1 MSKRVEHEI
10 TRQMFEP
17 LSLEAVGAGATGRG
31 AVTYWK
37 DAWRRLR
44 KNKVAMVSIGV
55 LVLIVLCAII
65 IPMVSPYDYAA
76 QDIFSINKQPSSAHW
91 FGADNLGRDLFT
103 RCWEGARVSLTIALV
118 ATLINVMIGVLYGG
132 ISGYFGGKVDMIMM
146 RGVEI
151 IYTIPDL
158 LWVIMLMVVLGS
170 GERTIIIAIAI
181 TGWGSMARLV
191 RGQILQLKQ
200 SEYVMAS
207 RTLGGRFAH
216 IIVRHLLPNLMGP
229 IIIDLTFSIPSAIFT
244 EASLS
249 YLGMGIPVPLASW
262 GTLANDGAKMLLLQP
277 YQLFFPALLIS
288 LTMLSFNML
297 GDGLRDALDPR
308 LRR

>member
-1 MSKRVEHEI
+1 MHANPLTRDQFERTLKSTAALNEIKRPRHH
-10 TRQMFEP
+10 
-17 LSLEAVGAGATGRG
+17 LLEGRLAPPAVQSGGHGLHG
-31 AVTYWK
+31 
-37 DAWRRLR
+37 
-44 KNKVAMVSIGV
+44 NPG
-55 LVLIVLCAII
+55 LIVILAIV
-65 IPMVSPYDYAA
+65 IPFVSPYAYDQQDYTAINQGPSA
-76 QDIFSINKQPSSAHW
+76 QHW
-91 FGADNLGRDLFT
+91 FGTDSLGRDIFV
-103 RCWEGARVSLTIALV
+103 RCWAGARVSLLIALV
-118 ATLINVMIGVLYGG
+118 ATCINVIIGVLYGG
-132 ISGYFGGKVDMIMM
+132 ISGYFGGRVDMIMM

-158 LWVIMLMVVLGS
+158 LWVIMLMVVMGS
-170 GERTIIIAIAI
+170 GLNTIIIAIAI

-191 RGQILQLKQ
+191 RGQVLQLKQ

-207 RTLGGRFAH
+207 KTLGAGFGR
-216 IIVRHLLPNLMGP
+216 IIFKHLIPNCMGP

-262 GTLANDGAKMLLLQP
+262 GTLANDGANMLLLYP

-288 LTMLSFNML
+288 LTMLGFNLL

>member
-1 MSKRVEHEI
+1 M
-10 TRQMFEP
+10 
-17 LSLEAVGAGATGRG
+17 A
-31 AVTYWK
+31 
-37 DAWRRLR
+37 
-44 KNKVAMVSIGV
+44 SIAV
-55 LVLIVLCAII
+55 LVLIALCAVIV
-65 IPMVSPYDYAA
+65 PLVSPYDYAV
-76 QDIFSINKQPSSAHW
+76 QDIFSINQPPSGAHI

-118 ATLINVMIGVLYGG
+118 ATLFNVMIGVLYGG
-132 ISGYFGGKVDMIMM
+132 ISGYFGGKVDMLMM

-170 GERTIIIAIAI
+170 GERTIILAIAI

-200 SEYVMAS
+200 NEYVMAS
-207 RTLGGRFAH
+207 RTQGGRFGH
-216 IIVRHLLPNLMGP
+216 IIVKLLLPNLMGP

-297 GDGLRDALDPR
+297 GDGLRDALDPK

>member
-10 TRQMFEP
+10 TRAMFEP
-17 LSLEAVGAGATGRG
+17 LRTDAHDAADARRETI
-31 AVTYWK
+31 TYWK
-37 DAWRRLR
+37 DAWRRYR
-44 KNKVAMVSIGV
+44 KNPVAMLAAII
-55 LVLIVLCAII
+55 LIVIILGAIFA
-65 IPMVSPYDYAA
+65 PMFSSYDYAE
-76 QDIFSINKQPSSAHW
+76 QNTLVINKAPTAEHW
-91 FGADNLGRDLFT
+91 FGTDNLGRDLFT
-103 RCWEGARVSLTIALV
+103 RCWAGARVSLTIALV
-118 ATLINVMIGVLYGG
+118 ATLINVVIGVLYGG

-170 GERTIIIAIAI
+170 GLNTIIIVIAI

-207 RTLGGRFAH
+207 RILGGGFWHVIRK
-216 IIVRHLLPNLMGP
+216 HLIPNLMGP

-249 YLGMGIPVPLASW
+249 YLGMGVPVPLASW
-262 GTLANDGAKMLLLQP
+262 GTLANDGAKMLLLFP

-288 LTMLSFNML
+288 LTMFSFNML
-297 GDGLRDALDPR
+297 GDGLRDALDPK
-308 LRR
+308 LRH

>member
-17 LSLEAVGAGATGRG
+17 IPMDAVGAGASGRG
-31 AVTYWK
+31 AITYWK

-44 KNKVAMVSIGV
+44 RNRVAMVSIAV
-55 LVLIVLCAII
+55 LVIIVLCAIV

-76 QDIFSINKQPSSAHW
+76 QDIFSINKAPSQEHL
-91 FGADNLGRDLFT
+91 FGADNLGRDIFT

-132 ISGYFGGKVDMIMM
+132 ISGYFGGRVDMIMM

-158 LWVIMLMVVLGS
+158 LWVIMLMVALGS

-207 RTLGGRFAH
+207 RTLGGRFVH

-249 YLGMGIPVPLASW
+249 YLGMGVPVPMASW
-262 GTLANDGAKMLLLQP
+262 GTLANEGAKMLLLQP